1 MIYDKAMRI
10 AQAVMLLAC
19 AHWLEAAPVSFQKVI
34 RPLLEDRCAMCHSA
48 DAKTSGFEVASVP
61 ALLKGGEKAGA
72 AVIPGKPESS
82 PLIEYLTGKRQ
93 PRMPRELPALIAAEI
108 GSIRSWIAEG
118 AKDDS
123 STEIKSADAR
133 PMSDS
138 EKLLNQALFS
148 ANAEQ
153 LMILRRNLR
162 LKHLPKPA
170 EPPPGAASP
179 IDRFIQAK
187 WPTKQT
193 PELSTDAE
201 FLRRV
206 YLDLIGVIP

>member
-1 MIYDKAMRI
+1 MRTTP
-10 AQAVMLLAC
+10 ALVLLAC
-19 AHWLEAAPVSFQKVI
+19 GAHCLQASPVSFQKTI

-48 DAKTSGFEVASVP
+48 DAKTSGFEVASVA

-72 AVIPGKPESS
+72 AVIPGKPDSS

-93 PRMPRELPALIAAEI
+93 PRMPRELPALSAAEI
-108 GSIRSWIAEG
+108 GAIRNWIAEG

-123 STEIKSADAR
+123 PDDTSDTKSAQSR
-133 PMSDS
+133 PMSES

-170 EPPPGAASP
+170 EPPP
-179 IDRFIQAK
+179 
-187 WPTKQT
+187 
-193 PELSTDAE
+193 
-201 FLRRV
+201 
-206 YLDLIGVIP
+206 